1 MNDVGQRRH
10 DEHCKGVCVERR
22 GKTEVLH
29 AHRETTTFRN
39 TNDDRVNAGLKGRR
53 VQSRSHACRRC
64 LLNSGTVDRLTVRR
78 TSVQRCSA
86 TTTLKPIKICCQ
98 RLEARFSSVEV
109 FEECSGGNSRPLR
122 PSGVGGGHFLI
133 KNQHL
138 RYRAA
143 LRDRTNSAALLSLT
157 LSLAVTLVNALLLVT
172 LAIDIPAGRDST
184 ALGVFFRFQITDF
197 DCRFGFFSL
206 CHFYFS

>member
-78 TSVQRCSA
+78 TSVQCCSA
-86 TTTLKPIKICCQ
+86 TARLKPIEICCQ

-133 KNQHL
+133 KNSDHIKPHYGIEPTCGSSIFEPYMWRL
-138 RYRAA
+138 AWLVWR
-143 LRDRTNSAALLSLT
+143 LWT
-157 LSLAVTLVNALLLVT
+157 L
-172 LAIDIPAGRDST
+172 
-184 ALGVFFRFQITDF
+184 
-197 DCRFGFFSL
+197 
-206 CHFYFS
+206 